1 MAVDKAWLKPGIKV
15 AVVSC
20 SALGDTTLFLRL
32 AWRLQAA
39 GAQVTLV
46 SSSLYTA
53 REYLP
58 NLEIVGDARPNIV
71 RLAGQH
77 DLVICYIDWLILA
90 SREGEDLLSLENV
103 AYLSGKKLPQ
113 QFRLD
118 QRNVTVTCQLL
129 KHAHNVICRD
139 PKAGKTMVQWIDLYA
154 EEVLGLD
161 LSTPIAGLQTP
172 SRGACDVERRVAIFP
187 TTPHASKN
195 FSASGFRRLARHLVA
210 RGWQVEFVGVPAEQQ
225 ALKAQ
230 YPGHHVHAFSDLKGL
245 IDFLLTCTVVISNDS
260 GGGHLGSL
268 LGLQTFTITRR
279 RTDFTWR
286 PGFNELNSVINPV
299 LSFKWLGKTVW
310 RPFIPLR
317 RIINA
322 LPNLNGTQA

>member
-1 MAVDKAWLKPGIKV
+1 MSEKKALIGPGVRV
-15 AVVSC
+15 ALVPC
-20 SALGDTTLFLRL
+20 PALGDTTLFLRL

-39 GAQVTLV
+39 GAKVTLASV
-46 SSSLYTA
+46 SLSSVS
-53 REYLP
+53 EYLP
-58 NLEIVGDARPNIV
+58 GLDILGGTPDVPA
-71 RLAGQH
+71 LAGCN
-77 DLVICYIDWLILA
+77 DLVICAIDWYV
-90 SREGEDLLSLENV
+90 DVPLSNV
-103 AYLSGKKLPQ
+103 AYLAGKKLPVKL
-113 QFRLD
+113 RSEPPPVWLD
-118 QRNVTVTCQLL
+118 DCRIEG
-129 KHAHNVICRD
+129 AHNVMCRD

-161 LSTPIAGLQTP
+161 LSTPIAELQVPPRET
-172 SRGACDVERRVAIFP
+172 GAEVRRVAIFP

-195 FSASGFRRLARHLVA
+195 FSTSGFRRLARHLVA
-210 RGWQVEFVGVPAEQQ
+210 RGWQVEFVGIPAEQQ

-230 YPGHHVHAFSDLKGL
+230 YPGHHVHAFTDLKGL
-245 IDFLLTCTVVISNDS
+245 VDFLLTCAIVISNDS

-268 LGLQTFTITRR
+268 LGLRTFTITRR

-317 RIINA
+317 RIVSA
-322 LPNLNGTQA
+322 LPDLSRTQA